1 MITGWIPK
9 IRGVIPELA
18 APPAHLSVLVVDDH
32 AVFAE
37 ALGLA
42 LDAGPDTH
50 CAGIA
55 HSVAD
60 ALRLAEHAPFDVA
73 IVDHHLPGDS
83 GLRLV
88 GPLLASRPVTRVIM
102 LTAYPRA
109 DLAADA
115 LAAGAVAFLAK
126 ESPLAEIV
134 AAVRDATRERPVV
147 SDFAEPSGR
156 GGLTPREHEVLRLLA
171 QGHDA
176 RHIARVCGLSVYT
189 VRDHIKAVLVKLQA
203 HTQLEAVVAAARRGL
218 VDLDQP

>member
-1 MITGWIPK
+1 MT
-9 IRGVIPELA
+9 PELA
-18 APPAHLSVLVVDDH
+18 APPDCLSVLVVDDH

-42 LDAGPDTH
+42 LDAGPGTR
-50 CAGIA
+50 CAGVA
-55 HSVAD
+55 HGVTD
-60 ALRLAEHAPFDVA
+60 ALRLAERTPFDVA
-73 IVDHHLPGDS
+73 IVDHHLPGES

-88 GPLLASRPVTRVIM
+88 GPLLETRPAARVVM

-115 LAAGAVAFLAK
+115 LAAGAAAFLAK

-134 AAVRDATRERPVV
+134 AAVRDATPERPVV
-147 SDFAEPSGR
+147 AALAEPPGH

-176 RHIARVCGLSVYT
+176 RHIARTCGLSIHT
-189 VRDHIKAVLVKLQA
+189 VRDHIKAVLAKLQA
-203 HTQLEAVVAAARRGL
+203 RTQLEAVVTAARRGL
-218 VDLDQP
+218 VDLEQV